1 MKGKKKYSSI
11 LEIKS
16 TLQELRKGL
25 VDIGHAL
32 QKLLEAVY
40 PDAGA
45 IRSAVLEIKH
55 LLEDHRVDISD
66 QWVTAH
72 VVVDDDKK
80 FISNHL
86 VCKVSIL

>member
-1 MKGKKKYSSI
+1 M
-11 LEIKS
+11 
-16 TLQELRKGL
+16 LQELRKGL

-45 IRSAVLEIKH
+45 VRSAVLEIKH
-55 LLEDHRVDISD
+55 LLEDHPVDISD

-72 VVVDDDKK
+72 VVVDGYHDRK
-80 FISNHL
+80 FISNRL
-86 VCKVSIL
+86 VRKVGIL